1 MFPAKRSLRDLITRS
16 GEFSAC
22 RKKNCSNGKREKRST
37 EHESGDRR
45 SSSMKQSVK
54 VAIIGYL
61 GAVAVIALACLMLAL
76 AVRY

>member
-1 MFPAKRSLRDLITRS
+1 
-16 GEFSAC
+16 
-22 RKKNCSNGKREKRST
+22 
-37 EHESGDRR
+37 
-45 SSSMKQSVK
+45 MKQSVK